1 MRPYTPLSAAVP
13 LAAYI
18 LWLLSFPMQG
28 FVLKGLPAH
37 GALPYFLLPTVCCFL
52 LLALFRQIP
61 RWKDLSIAGVLG
73 TSAAT
78 VLAAL
83 IPEWTVF
90 WLILAGGCSPLVL
103 LRACF
108 TLRHSPG
115 GVLGAGVALVAANG
129 ALALLQSIPAAP
141 AVMLL
146 VLGWLPLLALRGEHR
161 PWEGHLDRSLF
172 RILPFLLVFYLLGGL
187 LYAAVMPRYM
197 VVAPY
202 PGVELLFYMAA
213 VLGAVRLFRKY
224 PDLSL
229 ALGIICGMVSVSFLS
244 GSSSVFVHLG
254 AFAIQTGFGFVDLFV
269 LGLMISGT
277 GGGRTGALTAG
288 VMCLGI
294 LLGESLIRFS
304 GSGLELFTLWGNL
317 AMTLAVLLLYIRG
330 RVRKAGPYRFPS
342 APSEPEPILP
352 PELPSWLLA
361 RLSIQERTTLELVLA
376 GKRFKDVAREMEVSL
391 SSVKTYMRR
400 IYEKLDVNGKEEM
413 LLKLSKE
420 GRSGQ
425 ESGEVPEARRTD

>member
-1 MRPYTPLSAAVP
+1 MRPHLFIPAVAP

-28 FVLKGLPAH
+28 FLLQGTPGQGL
-37 GALPYFLLPTVCCFL
+37 LPYFLIPTILCL
-52 LLALFRQIP
+52 LLFSACGRIP
-61 RWKDLSIAGVLG
+61 RWDALSRVGVSGTAGVTLL
-73 TSAAT
+73 AAFAPGHMPFWL
-78 VLAAL
+78 VLAGL
-83 IPEWTVF
+83 
-90 WLILAGGCSPLVL
+90 CSPFVL
-103 LRACF
+103 LRACQF
-108 TLRHSPG
+108 LRSIPQG
-115 GVLGAGVALVAANG
+115 LVGAGLALMAANG
-129 ALALLQSIPAAP
+129 ALAIVQWIPVPPATMLTILGGLTLLGLMGGQ
-141 AVMLL
+141 
-146 VLGWLPLLALRGEHR
+146 RT
-161 PWEGHLDRSLF
+161 WEGDFDKGLF
-172 RILPFLLVFYLLGGL
+172 KILPFVLVFYLLGGL
-187 LYAAVMPRYM
+187 LYSAVLPRYAE
-197 VVAPY
+197 VVRF

-213 VLGAVRLFRKY
+213 VLGAVRLHRNY
-224 PDLSL
+224 PDLCL
-229 ALGIICGMVSVSFLS
+229 ALGIVCGMVSVSFLS
-244 GSSSVFVHLG
+244 GKTVVPVHLG
-254 AFAIQTGFGFVDLFV
+254 AFSIQAGFGFVDLFV
-269 LGLMISGT
+269 LGLMVSGSSGIRAGT
-277 GGGRTGALTAG
+277 LATG

-304 GSGLELFTLWGNL
+304 GSGLELFTVWGNL
-317 AMTLAVLLLYIRG
+317 ILTLAVLLLYFRG
-330 RVRKAGPYRFPS
+330 RVKKAGPFHFPPLPTDRE
-342 APSEPEPILP
+342 AVPP